1 MADSERPK
9 KVCPKCKGLGQCYL
23 GWRSPLFGVCPACY
37 GVGVVDAE
45 RGDQM
50 TTPTEKTANLF
61 RSLWRDAE
69 NEGQELRDLLRGAQE
84 EVCSLTCRSYFP
96 PGHVPSEADHSAK
109 CRAITAALTE
119 PTLSAS
125 APADAVTGQGEK
137 LP

>member
-1 MADSERPK
+1 
-9 KVCPKCKGLGQCYL
+9 
-23 GWRSPLFGVCPACY
+23 
-37 GVGVVDAE
+37 
-45 RGDQM
+45 M

-119 PTLSAS
+119 PTRPAS
-125 APADAVTGQGEK
+125 APADVVPGQGEK